1 MKGLSGQAIGAG
13 LLAAFVGFASTFTVI
28 VRGLTAVGA
37 TQAQAASGL
46 MTVSVL
52 MGVVGVAL
60 SLRTRQPISVAWST
74 PGAALLVTSHPPPG
88 GFPAV
93 VGAFVV
99 TGLLIVLAG
108 QWRLL
113 GRMVAA
119 IPTALASAMLAGIMF
134 SLCVAPVLAIGAY
147 PVAGLAI
154 VATWAL
160 VARVR
165 RVLAIPAAVLV
176 AAIAVSATTH
186 LSMQALGPL
195 WPQPVL
201 VMPSFS
207 AAAAIG
213 LALPLF
219 VVTMASQNIP
229 GLAVL
234 TVNGY
239 RPDSRSIFTVTGLA
253 SIVASAFS
261 GVAVNLAAI
270 TAAMCAGPDAH
281 PDPERRYWASVTASL
296 AYIVLG
302 LGATAATAFISVA
315 PPLLIEAVAG
325 LALLGAFGG
334 SMMQAMH
341 EPREREAAAVT
352 FLVTGS
358 GVGFLGISGAFWGLL
373 AGGAIMALTRWR
385 GPRRR

>member
-1 MKGLSGQAIGAG
+1 MKGISGQAVGAG

-46 MTVSVL
+46 MMLSVL

-60 SLRTRQPISVAWST
+60 SLRTHQPISIAWST
-74 PGAALLVTSHPPPG
+74 PGAALLVTSHPPQG

-93 VGAFVV
+93 IGAFVMS
-99 TGLLIVLAG
+99 GLLIVLAG
-108 QWRLL
+108 QWRTL
-113 GRMVAA
+113 GRMVSA
-119 IPTALASAMLAGIMF
+119 IPTSLASAMLAGIMF

-160 VARVR
+160 VARAR

-186 LSMQALGPL
+186 VSMHALGSL

-207 AAAAIG
+207 AAAVG

-239 RPDSRSIFTVTGLA
+239 RPDARLIFTTTGL
-253 SIVASAFS
+253 SSLVVAAFCGIS
-261 GVAVNLAAI
+261 MNLAAI

-281 PDPERRYWASVTASL
+281 PDPERRYWAGVTASL
-296 AYIVLG
+296 AYIVFG

-341 EPREREAAAVT
+341 EPREREAAAIT
-352 FLVTGS
+352 FLVTAS
-358 GVGFLGISGAFWGLL
+358 GVGFFGISGAFWGLL

-385 GPRRR
+385 GLRRR

>member
-1 MKGLSGQAIGAG
+1 MKGISGQAIGAG

-46 MTVSVL
+46 MMLSVL
-52 MGVVGVAL
+52 MGVIGVVL
-60 SLRTRQPISVAWST
+60 SLRTHQPISVAWST
-74 PGAALLVTSHPPPG
+74 PGAALLVTSHPPHG

-93 VGAFVV
+93 IGAFVV

-108 QWRLL
+108 QWRPL
-113 GRMVAA
+113 GRMVSA
-119 IPTALASAMLAGIMF
+119 IPTSLASAMLAGIMF
-134 SLCVAPVLAIGAY
+134 SLCVAPVLAVGAY

-154 VATWAL
+154 VVTWAL
-160 VARVR
+160 VARLR

-176 AAIAVSATTH
+176 AGIAVSATSH
-186 LSMQALGPL
+186 ISMQALGSL
-195 WPQPVL
+195 WPHPVL

-207 AAAAIG
+207 VSAAIG

-239 RPDSRSIFTVTGLA
+239 RPDARLIFTTTGLS
-253 SIVASAFS
+253 SIVVAAFG
-261 GVAVNLAAI
+261 GVAMNLAAI

-281 PDPERRYWASVTASL
+281 PDPARRYWAGVSASL
-296 AYIVLG
+296 AYIVFG

-341 EPREREAAAVT
+341 EPREREAAVVT
-352 FLVTGS
+352 FLVTAS

-385 GPRRR
+385 GLRRR

>member
-1 MKGLSGQAIGAG
+1 VKGISGQAVGAG

-46 MTVSVL
+46 MMLSVL

-60 SLRTRQPISVAWST
+60 SLRTHQPISIAWST
-74 PGAALLVTSHPPPG
+74 PGAALLVTSHPPQG

-93 VGAFVV
+93 IGAFVMS
-99 TGLLIVLAG
+99 GLLIVLAG
-108 QWRLL
+108 QWRTL
-113 GRMVAA
+113 GRMVSA
-119 IPTALASAMLAGIMF
+119 IPTSLASAMLAGIMF

-160 VARVR
+160 VARAR

-186 LSMQALGPL
+186 VSMHALGSL

-207 AAAAIG
+207 AAAVG

-239 RPDSRSIFTVTGLA
+239 RPDARLIFTTTGL
-253 SIVASAFS
+253 SSLVVAAFCGIS
-261 GVAVNLAAI
+261 MNLAAI

-281 PDPERRYWASVTASL
+281 PDPERRYWAGVTASL
-296 AYIVLG
+296 AYIVFG

-341 EPREREAAAVT
+341 EPREREAAAIT
-352 FLVTGS
+352 FLVTAS
-358 GVGFLGISGAFWGLL
+358 GVGFFGISGAFWGLL

-385 GPRRR
+385 GLRRR